1 MPARTRASIGHPEKG
16 GKGVRFICCNKYATN
31 KPDTFLG
38 RLLKK
43 SIVALLIVLALVILV
58 SPGIIGRLAER
69 SLEHDL
75 DIVESGNSDIR
86 ITPQGFDRGWFSSE
100 GRHRIEL
107 RQGRLTHLIGVLTGN
122 EPTALPVVIVDTHLD
137 HGLIPLGSMTRERGS
152 LTPGLGRAVS
162 KLQLEAPDGTI
173 TDLPGT
179 IYSTLGLGGELRSEY
194 VIPAHTF
201 VFGGATTH
209 WGDTD
214 MTLRLDPAG
223 SMTFDASWD
232 SVSSTGNGETISYGK
247 TVASNSFSVDD
258 GGRLGGHFSVDIN
271 DMSFPGFDATALHFL
286 IRFSG
291 IEGDAFDNVIRTLEQ
306 TAGGGTGMPPELDA
320 ELRRVVAAGF
330 SLDVDRLDIDTADG
344 PFSSALHL
352 EVNAMDSA
360 SFAWPSALL
369 ALDTRAELRIPVKL
383 FERAAADE
391 PDLNALAGL
400 GYLRREGDFYE
411 LHAAFKKG
419 VLTVNDAP
427 IPIPLPA
434 IQ

>member
-1 MPARTRASIGHPEKG
+1 
-16 GKGVRFICCNKYATN
+16 
-31 KPDTFLG
+31 
-38 RLLKK
+38 LKK

-291 IEGDAFDNVIRTLEQ
+291 IEGDAFDNVIRILEQ

-330 SLDVDRLDIDTADG
+330 KLDIDRLDFDTADG

-352 EVNAMDSA
+352 HVKPVDEA
-360 SFAWPSALL
+360 SFSWPSVLL
-369 ALDTRAELRIPVKL
+369 ALDAGAELRIPVKL

-391 PDLNALAGL
+391 PDLHAIAGL